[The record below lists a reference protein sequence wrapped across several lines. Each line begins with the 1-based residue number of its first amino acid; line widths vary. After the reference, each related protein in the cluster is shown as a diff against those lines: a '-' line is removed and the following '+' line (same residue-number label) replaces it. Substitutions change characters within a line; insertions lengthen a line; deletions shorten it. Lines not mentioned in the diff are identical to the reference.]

1 MNQMQEQADD
11 WPVGGSVQ
19 ATGGATGV
27 HEAYLREH
35 RCPSSSIDEWCMHM
49 EHCVMEIGVGV

>member
-19 ATGGATGV
+19 ATGRV